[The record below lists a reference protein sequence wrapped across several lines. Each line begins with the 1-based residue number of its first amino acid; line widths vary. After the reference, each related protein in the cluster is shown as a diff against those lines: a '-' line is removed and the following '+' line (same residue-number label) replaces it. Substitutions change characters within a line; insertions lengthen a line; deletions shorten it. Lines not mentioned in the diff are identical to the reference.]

1 MKSPRSGRSARR
13 RVLAAVAAGVLAAAA
28 LSALRVGGR
37 RTGPALALHFGVGL
51 AVLAIALVVLAK

>member
-1 MKSPRSGRSARR
+1 
-13 RVLAAVAAGVLAAAA
+13 VLAAVAAGVLAAAA